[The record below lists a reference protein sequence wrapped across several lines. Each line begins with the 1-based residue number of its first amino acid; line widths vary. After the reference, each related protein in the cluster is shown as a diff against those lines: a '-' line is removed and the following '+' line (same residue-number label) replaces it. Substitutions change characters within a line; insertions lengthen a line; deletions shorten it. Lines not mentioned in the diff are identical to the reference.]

1 MMLELI
7 KEVGCVHKMG
17 ENSTLI
23 LLPIKEIL

>member
-23 LLPIKEIL
+23 LRPIKEIL